1 MKHKAKLIAL
11 KPKSPAE
18 IKLKGEFE
26 DAFIGLCEYHRQE
39 YETIDKFLDYVTV
52 NYVDPEEALFPLIV
66 EQIRR
71 KL

>member
-1 MKHKAKLIAL
+1 MHSLHCANR
-11 KPKSPAE
+11 P
-18 IKLKGEFE
+18 
-26 DAFIGLCEYHRQE
+26 E

>member
-1 MKHKAKLIAL
+1 MKHKAKLIAPI
-11 KPKSPAE
+11 PKSPAE
-18 IKLKGEFE
+18 IKLKGEFK
-26 DAFIGLCEYHRQE
+26 DAFIALCEYHRPE